1 MTDKTKKTP
10 SDRDQRIYWEVRGRF
25 RTQRDVAKEFGMT
38 QPRVCQIVRDV
49 AAHFAQTMPGL
60 DLRLSRA
67 DELALVSR
75 ECIERRQ
82 RLFARAEEEYE
93 ASKRPLVTKLTMRK
107 DDCGWKQEIEREQR
121 GDVRLLKIMQQEND
135 RLASWAEKQI
145 IANCKLQNAKC
156 KVTDES
162 NLKFA
167 IPALQFAMES
177 DGTSTRG
184 PGSAGPAEPTWPPN
198 LPTDSPEFVFYPYRS
213 EGEMSACMLAKCVVG
228 GSMTP
233 AEYIQRLEIQEL
245 EKPLVSPLALARA
258 EEVGAAGSAA
268 PDLPVDS
275 ACTSNVNSPAGAARR
290 SAPTWRIRER
300 DELRPPSPLAQKLL
314 FAGKHAQDL
323 DAATQAEVYQ
333 PYLSRAEYYATIR
346 REMLGEGMLSPDE
359 FASLSLWAS
368 RLPGGLP
375 AEEVTA
381 DGRLINAAGGRVH
394 ESAADEMHHEP
405 AADGAFRSRSC
416 TLRAGE
422 APVEPGA
429 PREGVGVLWRNETFD
444 HGKPSP
450 AKDSRPLSTTRER
463 LLAAGKPLSDRTRA
477 RWERKIERRR
487 CRSPQPRSGV
497 TVEPT
502 A

>member
-1 MTDKTKKTP
+1 MTDKPKKAP
-10 SDRDQRIYWEVRGRF
+10 SERDQRIYWEVRGRF
-25 RTQRDVAKEFGMT
+25 RTQRDVAKEFELT

-93 ASKRPLVTKLTMRK
+93 ASKRPLVTTLTMRK
-107 DDCGWKQEIEREQR
+107 DDRGWKQEIERQQR

-145 IANCKLQNAKC
+145 IANCKVQNAKC

-162 NLKFA
+162 NLQFA
-167 IPALQFAMES
+167 IPALQFAMKS
-177 DGTSTRG
+177 DGKSTRG

-314 FAGKHAQDL
+314 FAGRHAQDL

-333 PYLSRAEYYATIR
+333 PYLSRAEYYATLR

-359 FASLSLWAS
+359 FGSLSLWAS
-368 RLPGGLP
+368 QLPGGLP
-375 AEEVTA
+375 AEGVTE
-381 DGRLINAAGGRVH
+381 DGRLINTSGATAGLPSSGCAAPPI
-394 ESAADEMHHEP
+394 ANCEMQTANCKVEDGDNLQFAIPTLQFAMEP
-405 AADGAFRSRSC
+405 AAGRS
-416 TLRAGE
+416 TAG
-422 APVEPGA
+422 PTSSGTHSPITRTTG
-429 PREGVGVLWRNETFD
+429 RGFEG
-444 HGKPSP
+444 
-450 AKDSRPLSTTRER
+450 TTRER

-477 RWERKIERRR
+477 RWERKVERRKER
-487 CRSPQPRSGV
+487 KSLALSQ
-497 TVEPT
+497 
-502 A
+502 